1 MSGKTKS
8 KEYIFRLSQ
17 EEYSNEIKKMFD
29 YLRFKKATKSSKATL
44 KEVELLVNEVRTNR
58 KERKQALQYL

>member
-1 MSGKTKS
+1 MIGKTKS